1 MISNLFKVSDNS
13 KSYSPEEIKKFGKI
27 SKARSGKLE
36 YAEFMEKA
44 QINYFENQTTQV

>member
-1 MISNLFKVSDNS
+1 MIFSLFKVSDNS

-36 YAEFMEKA
+36 YAEFMEKGSD
-44 QINYFENQTTQV
+44 